1 MLVRVLLPGIPLVVG
16 WLAGGGGGG
25 GGISAN
31 CVPRPQRP
39 PLPPLPAKLV
49 DAKLVEELAGK
60 IAARE
65 LAGKTA
71 AWNTACCWLAGG
83 GGGGGGIS
91 ANCVPL
97 PLRPPLPPL
106 PAKLVDAKLV
116 EELAG
121 KIAAREL
128 AGKTAAGCCWLAG
141 GGGGGISANCVAL
154 PPRPPLLPNPRPT
167 PLSRLSLSLR
177 SLASSLIVLS

>member
-1 MLVRVLLPGIPLVVG
+1 MDGIGPLLLLSAPPAILV
-16 WLAGGGGGG
+16 
-25 GGISAN
+25 N
-31 CVPRPQRP
+31 
-39 PLPPLPAKLV
+39 AKLV
-49 DAKLVEELAGK
+49 VELAGK
-60 IAARE
+60 IAVRE
-65 LAGKTA
+65 LAGKSTA
-71 AWNTACCWLAGG
+71 SWNTACCWLAGG

-106 PAKLVDAKLV
+106 PAILVDAKLV

-128 AGKTAAGCCWLAG
+128 AGKTAAGCCWLAVG
-141 GGGGGISANCVAL
+141 GGGGGEISANCVPL
-154 PPRPPLLPNPRPT
+154 PPRPPLLPTPRPT